1 MTETTQAS
9 KPAEFYTLP
18 AHKLAAGM
26 STADG
31 QDITDVWFAKGGQL
45 VGYDTYTPA
54 DDPDTDDYNRSMPD
68 DRIAGR
74 DELVDLAVFCNTE
87 VDGREVSS

>member
-1 MTETTQAS
+1 MTETTQTG
-9 KPAEFYTLP
+9 KPAEFYSLP
-18 AHKLAAGM
+18 AHKLTAGM

-31 QDITDVWFAKGGQL
+31 QDITDVWYTDEL

-54 DDPDTDDYNRSMPD
+54 DDPDEDDYNRSMPD

-74 DELVDLAVFCNTE
+74 DELVDLAVFSNTQ
-87 VDGREVSS
+87 VDGRVSS